1 MRKRFFASFIAIAA
15 LAITA
20 SGYSNSSK
28 CYINPGHGGHDSDDR
43 PTDLPTELGFTGSQ
57 RFYESDGTLT
67 RGKFLSAFLN
77 NVGVS
82 TKMSRTTNYSSDDL
96 SLSTIAAQ
104 SNSYGGYFISLHSNA
119 ANNSAN
125 YVFRSIAVPALQIQ
139 LKKFRAQRSLPIPLL
154 FSTTRIG

>member
-57 RFYESDGTLT
+57 RFYESDGTLA
-67 RGKFLSAFLN
+67 RGKFLCAFLE

-96 SLSTIAAQ
+96 NLSTIAAK
-104 SNSYGGYFISLHSNA
+104 SNSYSGYFISLHSNG

-125 YVFRSIAVPALQIQ
+125 YVISEYCGTRS
-139 LKKFRAQRSLPIPLL
+139 SN
-154 FSTTRIG
+154 STEKVSG